1 MSYQVLA
8 RKWRPQTFT
17 DVVGQQHVLRP
28 LISALE
34 SQRLHHAYLFTGTR
48 GVGKT
53 TIARILAKSL
63 NCEQGIQA
71 TPCGECGACKE
82 IDSGRFV
89 DLLEIDA
96 ASRTKVED
104 TRELLDNVQYRP
116 TRGRYKVYL
125 IDEVHMLS
133 RHSFNALLKTLEEPP
148 EHVKFLLATTDPQKL
163 PVTVLSRCLQFNLKA
178 LSRDEIA
185 GHIDYVL
192 QQEKIPYDKSA
203 LPALA
208 RAAQGSLR
216 DALSLT
222 DQAIAQGQQSV
233 SQEAVQTML
242 GAVPGAQ
249 IAKLLE
255 HIIRGQGAEMLALL
269 DSVAGQIPDLSSLL
283 TELQYTLHQLALIQ
297 VVPESAEALSLSPA
311 ETRLAQQ
318 IPAELVQVMYDI
330 VAAGRRDLPFAA
342 DARSGVEMTLLRLLA
357 FRPEYIDVEET
368 SADVTTQ
375 ERPVAAPQASSTV
388 SSAATKSEPVAEDT
402 AENKV
407 EDTAA
412 SNIETKAESGMPN
425 QGTNNSAPAA
435 SADTELDNLADSY
448 QDNEDDADEL
458 FAAQEEIQTQA
469 EQLRGT
475 NSAVNT
481 HQQATPAPEQASANA
496 TSSAMA
502 NLLATRSQLTQKKKP
517 LNKESELTTRQPEVK
532 ANTTADT
539 DSSES
544 VSDAAENDVESAVE
558 NATESAAENVAEIAR
573 ESAPEQPAPPAAAQV
588 APATPALTE
597 PTAVPTIEFTENAKL
612 AAELDRWSAI
622 VDTLPLT
629 GLSRQLALNAV
640 LHEHSKTDYEVRLAE
655 QHKHLLNDTTRQNL
669 MDALAEALPDAQVRI
684 EVAGQTEATPLQIQ
698 QQLDTE
704 RAKRARAAL
713 ENDPQVQALQKRFGA
728 TMIEESL
735 QVL

>member
-8 RKWRPQTFT
+8 RKWRPQTFA

-249 IAKLLE
+249 ITKLLE

-283 TELQYTLHQLALIQ
+283 TELQYSLHQLALIQ
-297 VVPESAEALSLSPA
+297 VVPESAEALSLSAA

-375 ERPVAAPQASSTV
+375 ERPVAAEPKSTQSSGA
-388 SSAATKSEPVAEDT
+388 SAA
-402 AENKV
+402 
-407 EDTAA
+407 
-412 SNIETKAESGMPN
+412 
-425 QGTNNSAPAA
+425 APAPA
-435 SADTELDNLADSY
+435 SKLDTTPEQAPTEADTELDSLADSY
-448 QDNEDDADEL
+448 QDSNDDADEL
-458 FAAQEEIQTQA
+458 FAAQEEIQAQA

-475 NSAVNT
+475 TAS
-481 HQQATPAPEQASANA
+481 QSPQRETPAPEQASANA

-502 NLLATRSQLTQKKKP
+502 NLLATRSQLTQKK
-517 LNKESELTTRQPEVK
+517 S
-532 ANTTADT
+532 
-539 DSSES
+539 
-544 VSDAAENDVESAVE
+544 
-558 NATESAAENVAEIAR
+558 
-573 ESAPEQPAPPAAAQV
+573 
-588 APATPALTE
+588 
-597 PTAVPTIEFTENAKL
+597 
-612 AAELDRWSAI
+612 
-622 VDTLPLT
+622 
-629 GLSRQLALNAV
+629 
-640 LHEHSKTDYEVRLAE
+640 H
-655 QHKHLLNDTTRQNL
+655 
-669 MDALAEALPDAQVRI
+669 
-684 EVAGQTEATPLQIQ
+684 
-698 QQLDTE
+698 
-704 RAKRARAAL
+704 
-713 ENDPQVQALQKRFGA
+713 
-728 TMIEESL
+728 
-735 QVL
+735 